1 MESNVILRASL
12 YYDAVYLNVKRED
25 IDMSSAV
32 SSHVL
37 MFAFLLKDKGY
48 YLSEELLH
56 ALCLVGTKELERI
69 SEVISTEKEIEL
81 FLHRHLRKSNS
92 IISAS
97 DSARFDKWIQLLF
110 GRKRLSKGTALP
122 CGHHIPDGIFPLD
135 KYHGCPFCGAQFQVS
150 DLVYRGKTDRLDELR
165 LFTDEDI
172 VKLYHTLLCSTASLY
187 GARKK
192 CLRHLLATYPVPEN
206 IVIENDYNLM
216 YVMRFFAE
224 QGRVGEA
231 SRFIRTPTDILRYL
245 WFEKTGYLR
254 IIEPK
259 KLLQYAARWKS
270 PEAVAARKRQLR
282 LKYGR
287 KKCQCVA
294 VWLNSIPMPAAEAAK
309 DMNPKRGMWV
319 RMIRALRLGEYS
331 RRKGYEHL
339 AEILDVFYKKEYTTW
354 QGAIDKAADADA
366 VLKMLKER
374 PGLFARCLFSTML
387 RFGAE
392 ATINA
397 FNEISDEL
405 PLRRLQLLVYLAYSY
420 FNPGKSRLARP
431 VTGGRYRIPVN
442 KHLHQYSKEERW
454 AMVRMVGNVYRAS
467 IQRREAI

>member
-1 MESNVILRASL
+1 MESNVILKASL

-32 SSHVL
+32 ASHVL
-37 MFAFLLKDKGY
+37 VFAFRLKDKGY

-56 ALCLVGTKELERI
+56 ALCQLDTKELECI
-69 SEVISTEKEIEL
+69 SEVISTEKGINL
-81 FLHRHLRKSNS
+81 LLHRHLRMFNK
-92 IISAS
+92 IISTS
-97 DSARFDKWIQLLF
+97 DSARFEYWMQMLF
-110 GRKRLSKGTALP
+110 KRKRLSRFTALP
-122 CGHHIPDGIFPLD
+122 CGHNIPNGIFPLA
-135 KYHGCPFCGAQFQVS
+135 KYHGCPFCGAQFQAS
-150 DLVYRGKTDRLDELR
+150 DLRYRGKRGRLNELR

-172 VKLYHTLLCSTASLY
+172 VKLYHTLLCSTALLN
-187 GARKK
+187 GVRKD
-192 CLRHLLATYPVPEN
+192 CLGHLLATYPVPEN
-206 IVIENDYNLM
+206 IVMENNDTVL
-216 YVMRFFAE
+216 YVMRILVE
-224 QGRVGEA
+224 QGRAGEA
-231 SRFIRTPTDILRYL
+231 SRCIRTPTDILRYL
-245 WFEKTGYLR
+245 WYEKTGYLQ

-259 KLLQYAARWKS
+259 KCFQNAAREKS
-270 PEAVAARKRQLR
+270 PGTVDDMKRQLR
-282 LKYGR
+282 LKYSR
-287 KKCQCVA
+287 KECRRVA
-294 VWLNSIPMPAAEAAK
+294 AWLNSIPMPAAEAAE

-319 RMIRALRLGEYS
+319 RMIHALRLGEYS

>member
-69 SEVISTEKEIEL
+69 SEVIGTEKEIEL

-172 VKLYHTLLCSTASLY
+172 VKLYHTLLCSTALLN
-187 GARKK
+187 GVRKE
-192 CLRHLLATYPVPEN
+192 CLGYLLATYPVPES

-216 YVMRFFAE
+216 YVMRVLVG
-224 QGRVGEA
+224 QGRAGEA

-245 WFEKTGYLR
+245 WYEKTGYLQ

-259 KLLQYAARWKS
+259 KWLQNAAREKS
-270 PEAVAARKRQLR
+270 PEAVADRKRQLR

-287 KKCQCVA
+287 TMCRRVA
-294 VWLNSIPMPAAEAAK
+294 AWLNSIPMPAAEAAE

-319 RMIRALRLGEYS
+319 RMIHALRLGEYS

-354 QGAIDKAADADA
+354 QGAIDKAEDADA
-366 VLKMLKER
+366 VLKILKQR
-374 PGLFARCLFSTML
+374 PCLFARCLFSTML

-397 FNEISDEL
+397 FNEISDEV
-405 PLRRLQLLVYLAYSY
+405 PERRLLLLSNFAYHY
-420 FNPGKSRLARP
+420 FNPGKSRLARSI
-431 VTGGRYRIPVN
+431 TGRRYRILAN
-442 KHLHQYSKEERW
+442 KHLHLYSEEERW
-454 AMVRMVGNVYRAS
+454 VMVGMVEEVCKAS
-467 IQRREAI
+467 IQRREAN